1 MRLYC
6 NDENVKQSS
15 SKRWKIENDT
25 MLQLPCE
32 NCEHIIIAL
41 KQKQKT
47 IVKKAFKRKTKMS
60 HSIHILS
67 IQSDA
72 KSMDVLFQ
80 QHQIVLLC

>member
-32 NCEHIIIAL
+32 NCEEHIIIAL
-41 KQKQKT
+41 K
-47 IVKKAFKRKTKMS
+47 KTK
-60 HSIHILS
+60 
-67 IQSDA
+67 DN
-72 KSMDVLFQ
+72 FQ
-80 QHQIVLLC
+80 EGFQMKPS